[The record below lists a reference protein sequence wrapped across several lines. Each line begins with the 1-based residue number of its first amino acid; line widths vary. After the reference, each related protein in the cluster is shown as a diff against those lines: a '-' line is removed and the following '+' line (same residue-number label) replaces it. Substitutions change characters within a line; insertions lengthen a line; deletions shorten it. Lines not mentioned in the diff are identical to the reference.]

1 MVYSSAKKN
10 AALNVIKTIAS
21 IVFPIITFPYVSRV
35 LSVESIGAFNFS
47 ASIVNY
53 GLLFA
58 GLGVSNYSIREGA
71 QYREN
76 TEEMKNFTTEVFSIN
91 MISTI
96 IVYLA
101 LLLLMLF
108 QPKIRVYF
116 WSILIMSA
124 QIISTTIG
132 VGWICNIYED
142 FTFIAIRTIMFQFFS
157 LIATLVLVKT
167 ADDYYTY
174 VIITAIALSG
184 AHIVNFF
191 YVRKKYIGFT
201 FSLSKSLIKHIKP
214 NLILFLPIF
223 AISLY
228 EVMDKIMLKMLC
240 DVTQTGYY
248 ESANKIVRMPQTIF
262 AALGTVML
270 PRISGMVKKES
281 DRANAYVRDSLQF
294 VVILASALMFG
305 IALCSSRFIPFF
317 YGDGYD
323 ACIDLLIMMTP
334 IILFAPWKSV
344 FRTQCLI
351 PRKMDKS
358 YIISVFLGAAVNLIV
373 NMICIPHIQA
383 KGAVIGTLVAEFVV
397 CMYQTYAVSHI
408 LPIKTYLLDNWPFL
422 ACGFIMFIIVKMM
435 DEYIPQGITGILAI
449 TLMGGGVYCFLSI
462 GSYHFI
468 NKERY
473 KHIKSLLLR
482 KSM

>member
-1 MVYSSAKKN
+1 MTS
-10 AALNVIKTIAS
+10 IK
-21 IVFPIITFPYVSRV
+21 
-35 LSVESIGAFNFS
+35 
-47 ASIVNY
+47 
-53 GLLFA
+53 
-58 GLGVSNYSIREGA
+58 
-71 QYREN
+71 
-76 TEEMKNFTTEVFSIN
+76 KNFTYQVLYQILNT
-91 MISTI
+91 
-96 IVYLA
+96 
-101 LLLLMLF
+101 LMPLVLM
-108 QPKIRVYF
+108 PYVAR
-116 WSILIMSA
+116 
-124 QIISTTIG
+124 TIG
-132 VGWICNIYED
+132 VKGVGVYAYIYSIVTYFMMVCVLGLANYGNREISQVRED
-142 FTFIAIRTIMFQFFS
+142 RNERSKLFWEIYTMQFVIS
-157 LIATLVLVKT
+157 IVVLV
-167 ADDYYTY
+167 
-174 VIITAIALSG
+174 V
-184 AHIVNFF
+184 
-191 YVRKKYIGFT
+191 YIGFVAFVLDT
-201 FSLSKSLIKHIKP
+201 EFRILGYISSLYVISSLLDINWFFFGMEQFKITVTRNSIIKILSTIAVFVFVKDEGDLPQYVFILAFSVFASQVALWPFLRRFIIYKKTKAIDVIKHIKP

>member
-1 MVYSSAKKN
+1 MTS
-10 AALNVIKTIAS
+10 IK
-21 IVFPIITFPYVSRV
+21 
-35 LSVESIGAFNFS
+35 
-47 ASIVNY
+47 
-53 GLLFA
+53 
-58 GLGVSNYSIREGA
+58 
-71 QYREN
+71 
-76 TEEMKNFTTEVFSIN
+76 KNFTYQVLYQILNT
-91 MISTI
+91 
-96 IVYLA
+96 
-101 LLLLMLF
+101 LMPLVLM
-108 QPKIRVYF
+108 PYVAR
-116 WSILIMSA
+116 
-124 QIISTTIG
+124 TIG
-132 VGWICNIYED
+132 VKGVGVYAYIYSIVTYFMMVCVLGLANYGNREISQVRED
-142 FTFIAIRTIMFQFFS
+142 RNERSKLFWEIYTMQFVIS
-157 LIATLVLVKT
+157 IVVLV
-167 ADDYYTY
+167 
-174 VIITAIALSG
+174 V
-184 AHIVNFF
+184 
-191 YVRKKYIGFT
+191 YIGFVAFVLDT
-201 FSLSKSLIKHIKP
+201 EFRILGYISSLYVISSLLDINWFFFGMEQFKITVTRNSIIKILSTIAVFVFVKDEGDLPQYVFILAFSVFASQVVLWPFLRRFIIYKKTKAIDVIKHIKP

-397 CMYQTYAVSHI
+397 CIYQTYAVSHI

>member
-132 VGWICNIYED
+132 VGWMCNIYED

-214 NLILFLPIF
+214 ILVIFASTVTITIYVNSDVIILGFLAGDYEVGLYSTAVKIYTIIKNLLVALLAVLVPRFSILFMREERKRAENLFNITSHTIVVFLIPVVVGLFLTSNDVICLIASGKYSSAGGALRLLSISILFSIF
-223 AISLY
+223 AYLCTNCVLLPNKKELIILYASL
-228 EVMDKIMLKMLC
+228 L
-240 DVTQTGYY
+240 
-248 ESANKIVRMPQTIF
+248 SAVVNVVFNFILIPVIGINA
-262 AALGTVML
+262 AALTTIMAEAIMCVICLIYSKKCLTFRLIDRDNGSVVFSCIGIIIACRLLGNIHNML
-270 PRISGMVKKES
+270 LRLFLQVVVSGFL
-281 DRANAYVRDSLQF
+281 YLF
-294 VVILASALMFG
+294 L
-305 IALCSSRFIPFF
+305 
-317 YGDGYD
+317 
-323 ACIDLLIMMTP
+323 LLISKNNIAVTYCRK
-334 IILFAPWKSV
+334 IFYKV
-344 FRTQCLI
+344 KCL
-351 PRKMDKS
+351 R
-358 YIISVFLGAAVNLIV
+358 
-373 NMICIPHIQA
+373 
-383 KGAVIGTLVAEFVV
+383 
-397 CMYQTYAVSHI
+397 
-408 LPIKTYLLDNWPFL
+408 
-422 ACGFIMFIIVKMM
+422 
-435 DEYIPQGITGILAI
+435 
-449 TLMGGGVYCFLSI
+449 
-462 GSYHFI
+462 
-468 NKERY
+468 
-473 KHIKSLLLR
+473 
-482 KSM
+482 